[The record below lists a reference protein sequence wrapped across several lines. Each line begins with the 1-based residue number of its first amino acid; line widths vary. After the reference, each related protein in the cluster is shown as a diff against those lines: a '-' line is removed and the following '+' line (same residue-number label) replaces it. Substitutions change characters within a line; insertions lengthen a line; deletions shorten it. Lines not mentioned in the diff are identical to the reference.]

1 MKPGYYIEEEEL
13 LKKAIQALTET
24 LGPLETFRFLAIPQ
38 KKRVESVKRHHQW
51 QARLDEEQFFNEVF
65 NPKPSFTGKP

>member
-13 LKKAIQALTET
+13 LKQAIQALTEK

-51 QARLDEEQFFNEVF
+51 QAKLDEEQFFNEVF
-65 NPKPSFTGKP
+65 TPNPSFTGKP